1 MKKNKLLLE
10 TKGLNFNRAKIDDRV
25 LARWDSSVRAE
36 SKENGATI
44 DIFDTIGSD
53 WFGDGFTAKRM
64 SAALRSIG
72 EENDVLVNINSPGG
86 DVFEAATIY
95 NLLAQHKGHVTVNI
109 IGLAASAASVIAM
122 AGDTVKISKIGFLMI
137 HNSWSVVMGNKDD
150 LREAADILEKFDI
163 SILST
168 YASKVSIEETKIKKM
183 MKEETWIGADE
194 ALELGFVDE
203 VIDVKTKKDDAK
215 GEEKQVR
222 AQAKRKIEMALA
234 REGFSRKE
242 REDIFQ
248 KAGVRDASEPVLRDA
263 DDEKWKA
270 LIKTMKN

>member
-1 MKKNKLLLE
+1 MKKIKSLLK
-10 TKGLNFNRAKIDDRV
+10 TDGLNFNRVKIEDKV

-36 SKENGATI
+36 SKEKGATI

-86 DVFEAATIY
+86 DVFEAASIY

-122 AGDTVKISKIGFLMI
+122 AGDTVKISKVGFLMI

-168 YASKVSIEETKIKKM
+168 YAAKVSIEESKIKKM
-183 MKEETWIGADE
+183 MKDETWLSADD
-194 ALELGFVDE
+194 ALEFGFVDE
-203 VIDVKTKKDDAK
+203 VIDVKTKKDDAPT
-215 GEEKQVR
+215 EEKQVK

-248 KAGVRDASEPVLRDA
+248 KAGVREASEPVSRDA
-263 DDEKWKA
+263 DEEKWKA
-270 LIKTMKN
+270 LIETMKN